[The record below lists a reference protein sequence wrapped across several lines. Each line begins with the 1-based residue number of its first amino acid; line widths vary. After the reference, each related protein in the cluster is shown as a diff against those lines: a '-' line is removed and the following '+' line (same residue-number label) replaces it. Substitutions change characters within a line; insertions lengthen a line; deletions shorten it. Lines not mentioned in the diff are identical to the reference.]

1 MWNLHQRDMKGGFC
15 LLPAAWPWASYRT
28 FPSRSF
34 HINLMVLMCVI
45 PAQGKSLIFPNMY
58 ITLKQFG
65 SESHCCYCCC
75 FQLVKIILKL
85 IWKKK
90 CTNVVKK
97 FMRKHPNSKGEPD
110 IKTSNMAYFYF
121 TIKII
126 RILAQE

>member
-45 PAQGKSLIFPNMY
+45 PAQGKSLMFPNMY

-65 SESHCCYCCC
+65 SIIHAISC
-75 FQLVKIILKL
+75 FRVPYLLGSIGTVLSL
-85 IWKKK
+85 EVVVGGNWKA
-90 CTNVVKK
+90 TSGLNVSSAS
-97 FMRKHPNSKGEPD
+97 R
-110 IKTSNMAYFYF
+110 
-121 TIKII
+121 
-126 RILAQE
+126 